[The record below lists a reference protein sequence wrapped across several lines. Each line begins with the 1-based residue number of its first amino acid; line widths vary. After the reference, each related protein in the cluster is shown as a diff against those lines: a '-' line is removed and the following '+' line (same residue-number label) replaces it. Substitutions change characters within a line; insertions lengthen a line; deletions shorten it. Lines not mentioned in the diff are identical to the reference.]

1 MPTIPSLLSS
11 QFALLFLLT
20 ISQLIPLNDAFFA
33 DSLDSVRSGALFG
46 RRTRR
51 QTPGNGDK
59 SEGAVCNMHSECLPG
74 LACKMSGKAFFE
86 YFEPR
91 KCKPLNS

>member
-1 MPTIPSLLSS
+1 MPTIPSLLFSK
-11 QFALLFLLT
+11 FALLFLLT
-20 ISQLIPLNDAFFA
+20 ISQLIPLNDAFLA
-33 DSLDSVRSGALFG
+33 DSLDSVRSG
-46 RRTRR
+46 RIRR